1 MQILEVRI
9 DRTVPKGTIG
19 IPAFLKAARLGDAIG
34 FRVRTGNE
42 TVLMRGKL
50 TSDSARIPH
59 SLNATLLAS
68 RIDPLSI
75 AVLGNLVRLSG
86 TDNQSMAE
94 DDDKEPLK
102 GSIRFQL
109 DDDEIAKR
117 VARALMHAALLCGGT
132 KAVSPF

>member
-1 MQILEVRI
+1 
-9 DRTVPKGTIG
+9 
-19 IPAFLKAARLGDAIG
+19 
-34 FRVRTGNE
+34 
-42 TVLMRGKL
+42 
-50 TSDSARIPH
+50 
-59 SLNATLLAS
+59 
-68 RIDPLSI
+68 
-75 AVLGNLVRLSG
+75 
-86 TDNQSMAE
+86 MAE